1 MGFFRFRRTFKIVPG
16 VRFNLS
22 KSGASVSFGPRGLHY
37 TVGPKGTRTTVGLP
51 GSGISWT
58 EYQPYSSRH
67 GSKDSN
73 NLPPRATDENTAS
86 GIDSPVTSN
95 RNATN
100 LESAPIEQL

>member
-51 GSGISWT
+51 GSGSPGRSINLI
-58 EYQPYSSRH
+58 RH
-67 GSKDSN
+67 GVDQKT
-73 NLPPRATDENTAS
+73 LTIFLLAQPMRIRHLA
-86 GIDSPVTSN
+86 
-95 RNATN
+95 
-100 LESAPIEQL
+100 